1 MNKLINLSLILVITI
16 ISLSCDNGKTQTEKD
31 DEIIQE
37 YIKENN
43 LDMTKSSYGIYYK
56 IDKAG
61 YGGYP
66 SSNSTVKVSYKGYLL
81 DGTVFD
87 QSTGTV
93 EFNLSYVIDGWQIA
107 ISMLQKAGS
116 GTFIIPSGL
125 AYGKEGKGSIPPNTV
140 LIFDISLV
148 DFN

>member
-1 MNKLINLSLILVITI
+1 MNKLFNLSLVLLFLA
-16 ISLSCDNGKTQTEKD
+16 ISFSCEDKKPQAEID
-31 DEIIQE
+31 DEIITE
-37 YIKENN
+37 YIKDNN
-43 LDMTKSSYGIYYK
+43 LDMTKSPYGIYYK

-66 SSNSTVKVSYKGYLL
+66 STNSTVKVSYKGYLL

-87 QSTGTV
+87 KSDGTV
-93 EFNLSYVIDGWQIA
+93 EFYLPYVIQGWQIA
-107 ISMLQKAGS
+107 ISKLQKAGS

-140 LIFDISLV
+140 LMFDISLV
-148 DFN
+148 DF